1 MIHTPLSP
9 LTHIHLNPCWQR
21 QTLGTNRT
29 LFTYLICRSTTCARA
44 SQHHSQS
51 HRLCWAITNPSVLDP
66 CNLALPGYTITHVDL
81 ALRRITTH
89 RPPTIS
95 SLYSRFYPHFFFLS
109 AIRTQS
115 GVNVLPDSIAT
126 MWIRSSAISIR
137 VELLPSCTSE
147 VMCAKPPDRSK
158 PGLSRL
164 NVGVRVPLMK
174 VHSHCLILE
183 NSTWDKLQPSGPGLV
198 SLASLER
205 VFMHSLSNTLPQL
218 QSLAFS

>member
-1 MIHTPLSP
+1 MIARSGMIHTPLSP

-44 SQHHSQS
+44 SQH
-51 HRLCWAITNPSVLDP
+51 
-66 CNLALPGYTITHVDL
+66 LALPGYTITHVDL

-89 RPPTIS
+89 RPPTVS

-137 VELLPSCTSE
+137 VELLPSYTSE

-174 VHSHCLILE
+174 IHSHCLILE